1 MTPNFEEILLELSY
15 RIPEGIV
22 DLTNEEHLNELV
34 VVLEEMRIY
43 NSQAINLLKEKAKG
57 DSGLEAAAEF
67 FKGKKY
73 RNDKG
78 NDVSFTTAIN
88 YNDPTNSA
96 HNAAMEDFEA
106 FLDANRGKYGDI
118 EKVKQPKSK
127 KPNPNIFGKDKGGD
141 VFPSNNNDDA
151 AAKSS
156 TPEEEPTSKP
166 ADVDMGDSGDFK
178 NVLFSTTKTKG
189 GDEKKYAF
197 IQRKKEAALKVLQNL
212 TDENGNINLLSEPGG
227 KPVAIKSK
235 VVQSVI
241 NKIFD
246 GEKLSAEEIKAF
258 NSVGKLVANNES
270 GTTKIYFSKKLVGR
284 HPQQGYDS
292 IEIATGNPEMS
303 DAVRKFALANKLNV
317 GKSSEGAI
325 GKKVFTPKKMAEAV
339 NPKQPE
345 VIVDIV
351 KTKNGVKVADV
362 ELTYKTVPNQASLVK
377 ALTSAGL
384 SQKEAEQKATNMVL
398 ETEAYNQRLDD
409 MLDAAE
415 KSGGKIP
422 MTNFGD
428 VTTPQGRK
436 KTISNIIEGSMKR
449 FESELENYSKLYG
462 KGDLVNKP
470 ENKKVFDSL
479 NKLKE
484 LNEKSDLQTNPKVR
498 EEYKKELDNLLI
510 NMANSP
516 DFADAVADYA
526 EMKVGLQFLAEGKQ
540 VYFPASENFQ
550 TADIIVLPDEFSIRP
565 KKGQSLEQ
573 AIAENLQFYAVSVT
587 YVGGLSVKYKGG
599 GGSANYNKILQT
611 VYKNKETQ
619 KKLLDIQSI
628 YSLAYPKNKNQQLNI
643 PESSIKNAEQQ
654 LSEFQNWAVKA
665 GIMTEEE
672 AKRLAEVGTKKAD
685 AILGKAL
692 KDVAKC
698 EGANRENFE
707 KSVRLH
713 HIMQQMTA
721 FVNNKDMR
729 YTRYANFNQEVYVN
743 KDGVAV
749 RVEDDI
755 ADGVSKPCYMNPHHN
770 PGFSAVEDENTGCV
784 TAAPTNQNPSHIE
797 SSPPKN
803 LLKA

>member
-22 DLTNEEHLNELV
+22 DLTNEAHLNELV

-43 NSQAINLLKEKAKG
+43 NSQAINFLKEKAKG

-67 FKGKKY
+67 FKGKTYK
-73 RNDKG
+73 NDKG

-88 YNDPTNSA
+88 YNDPSNSA
-96 HNAAMEDFEA
+96 HNAAMDDFEA
-106 FLDANRGKYGDI
+106 FLDANKGEYGDI
-118 EKVKQPKSK
+118 EKVKQPKAK
-127 KPNPNIFGKDKGGD
+127 KPKQNVFGKDAGAP
-141 VFPSNNNDDA
+141 VFPSNNDDDVTS
-151 AAKSS
+151 KSS
-156 TPEEEPTSKP
+156 APEEEPTFKS
-166 ADVDMGDSGDFK
+166 ADADMGGSGDFK

-197 IQRKKEAALKVLQNL
+197 IQKKKEGALKVLQNL
-212 TDENGNINLLSEPGG
+212 TDEKGNINLLSEPGG
-227 KPVAIKSK
+227 KPVAVKSK

-246 GEKLSAEEIKAF
+246 GQKLSAEEIKAF
-258 NSVGKLVANNES
+258 NSVGKLVTNNES
-270 GTTKIYFSKKLVGR
+270 GTTKMYFSKKLLGR

-292 IEIATGNPEMS
+292 IEIATGNSEMS

-339 NPKQPE
+339 NPQEPE
-345 VIVDIV
+345 VVVDIG
-351 KTKNGVKVADV
+351 KTKNGVKIASV
-362 ELTYKTVPNQASLVK
+362 ELTYKTVPNEASLVT
-377 ALTSAGL
+377 ALMKSGK
-384 SQKEAEQKATNMVL
+384 SEKEARISAAKSVL
-398 ETEAYNQRLDD
+398 QTEAYNQRLDD

-428 VTTPQGRK
+428 VTTPKGRK
-436 KTISNIIEGSMKR
+436 ETISNIIEGSMKR
-449 FESELENYSKLYG
+449 FQSELENYSKLYG

-484 LNEKSDLQTNPKVR
+484 LNSKFDLQSNPTVR

-526 EMKVGLQFLAEGKQ
+526 EMKAGLQFLAEGKQ

-550 TADIIVLPDEFSIRP
+550 TADIIVLPDEFSVRP

-573 AIAENLQFYAVSVT
+573 AIAENLQFYEVSVT

-611 VYKNKETQ
+611 VYQNKETQ
-619 KKLLDIQSI
+619 KNLLNIQSI
-628 YSLAYPKNKNQQLNI
+628 YGLAYPKNKNQQLNI
-643 PESSIKNAEQQ
+643 PESSITESEKQ

-665 GIMTEEE
+665 GIMTPEEV
-672 AKRLAEVGTKKAD
+672 KILIEVGTKKAD

-698 EGANRENFE
+698 KGANRKNFE
-707 KSVRLH
+707 KAVRLH

-721 FVNNKDMR
+721 FVNNKDMK

-749 RVEDDI
+749 RVVDDI
-755 ADGVSKPCYMNPHHN
+755 ADGVGKPCYMNPHHN
-770 PGFSAVEDENTGCV
+770 PGFSAVEDPDTGCV

-803 LLKA
+803 LLKV